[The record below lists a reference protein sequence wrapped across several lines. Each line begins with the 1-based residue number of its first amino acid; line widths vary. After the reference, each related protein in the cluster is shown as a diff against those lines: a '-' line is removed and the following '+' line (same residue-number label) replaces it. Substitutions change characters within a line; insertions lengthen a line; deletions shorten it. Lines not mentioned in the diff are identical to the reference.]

1 MTRITKLA
9 ILYSL
14 SSILLV
20 FFGGG
25 CAAIGAAAYKLQPP
39 KKIDPEYADFA
50 GQSVGVMVWL
60 ERGIKIDWPTLQLDL
75 ANSIDKQLR
84 EQTVDAKGK
93 NKAKNLLGATYPV
106 LPASIIRYQTD
117 HPDLEAY
124 AITDVA
130 PKFGVSRLI
139 YVEVE
144 DFATRSDRTVDLFR
158 GTAKASVRVLEIDKE
173 GKAKVAYEK
182 SGVTATFPE
191 KGPPEGSP
199 SLGDARTYAGT
210 LDAFATEIVHLFV
223 PYEVEPH

>member
-1 MTRITKLA
+1 MTRIIRLA
-9 ILYSL
+9 ILYSF
-14 SSILLV
+14 SSFLIFLA
-20 FFGGG
+20 G
-25 CAAIGAAAYKLQPP
+25 CALFGAAAYKLQPP
-39 KKIDPEYADFA
+39 KKINPEYSDFA
-50 GQSVGVMVWL
+50 GQSIGVMVWL
-60 ERGIKIDWPTLQLDL
+60 ERGIKIDWPRLQLDL
-75 ANSIDKQLR
+75 ANSIEKQLR

-117 HPDLEAY
+117 HPELEALPV
-124 AITDVA
+124 TDIA

-144 DFATRSDRTVDLFR
+144 DFGTRSDRTVELFR
-158 GTAKASVRVLEIDKE
+158 GTAKASVRLIEIDKN

-182 SGVTATFPE
+182 SNIVATFPE

-223 PYEVEPH
+223 PYEVEPY